1 MLYFLIYIYH
11 MKYSLIQ
18 TIKNYLTDAGFTIGD
33 YILDNKE
40 KKYIEVFFLTSK
52 AVYFIID
59 DVLLSDYKDILE
71 IKDYKYGNGNI
82 TAIITF
88 ID

>member
-1 MLYFLIYIYH
+1 
-11 MKYSLIQ
+11 MKYSLSQ
-18 TIKNYLTDAGFTIGD
+18 TIKNYLKDAGFTVEQ
-33 YILDNKE
+33 YLLDEKE
-40 KKYIEVFFLTSK
+40 SKYIEVFFLTSK
-52 AVYFIID
+52 AIFFIID
-59 DVLLSDYKDILE
+59 DVLISDYKNIIE

>member
-1 MLYFLIYIYH
+1 
-11 MKYSLIQ
+11 MKYSLPQ
-18 TIKNYLTDAGFTIGD
+18 TIKHYLKDAGFTVEQ
-33 YILDNKE
+33 YLLDEKE
-40 KKYIEVFFLTSK
+40 SKYIEVFFLTSK
-52 AVYFIID
+52 AIYFIID
-59 DVLLSDYKDILE
+59 DILMSDYKDILE

>member
-1 MLYFLIYIYH
+1 